1 MDNKSNLL
9 KLINKM
15 KIIGITGAI
24 GCGKTTITNI
34 LKKYGIEVFDADKE
48 VAEIY
53 KDEKFLALLKGTF
66 PRIFKGDLIDKRLLR
81 KIVFSNQK
89 ELIKLEDI
97 IEPFIQKRFF
107 DKIDEIKGKK
117 GILFIEAVLLFEKGW
132 NRYCSEV
139 WGVTV
144 DLETQKK
151 RVMKRDNIT
160 EQEFSYIYNLQMNKD
175 LKCRLAD
182 RIIDTGCSLQK
193 LENKVKLMLDEI
205 NG

>member
-1 MDNKSNLL
+1 
-9 KLINKM
+9 M

-34 LKKYGIEVFDADKE
+34 LKKYGIDVFDADKE

-107 DKIDEIKGKK
+107 DKIDVG
-117 GILFIEAVLLFEKGW
+117 
-132 NRYCSEV
+132 
-139 WGVTV
+139 
-144 DLETQKK
+144 
-151 RVMKRDNIT
+151 
-160 EQEFSYIYNLQMNKD
+160 
-175 LKCRLAD
+175 
-182 RIIDTGCSLQK
+182 
-193 LENKVKLMLDEI
+193 
-205 NG
+205 